1 MASRLLSPSELQG
14 LLEDLPEWSIREG
27 ALVREWTLPGFPE
40 AMLFVNRV
48 AALAERANHHPDID
62 IRYSRVLLSL
72 VSHDSG
78 GITARDAAMA
88 RELGTVA
95 TGTPPRG
102 PDPGTNSGG
111 MVS

>member
-1 MASRLLSPSELQG
+1 MPKTLSPEQLES
-14 LLEDLPEWSIREG
+14 LLAEHPEWSLEAG
-27 ALVREWTLPGFPE
+27 MLVRTWTLPTFPD
-40 AMLFVNRV
+40 AIAFVNQA
-48 AALAERANHHPDID
+48 AALAEQANHHPDID